1 MKVAPDTVV
10 TLTYRLEIEGGQA
23 PDWFTRPMKA
33 RFIYGRERIIPA
45 VEKAIAGRQESET
58 LTVTIPPEQAY
69 GPYDESLINEVPL
82 AKLKYPEK
90 LKVGEFYEEEVTPG
104 RKMFFLV
111 KEIKEDR
118 VVADFNHPAAGKNVQ
133 IIVTIDEVRPATGM
147 DLMALQFSQA
157 GSG

>member
-10 TLTYRLEIEGGQA
+10 TLTYRLEIEDGKA
-23 PDWFTRPMKA
+23 PDWFSRPMKA

-45 VEKAIAGRQESET
+45 VEKAIAGREEAET
-58 LTVTIPPEQAY
+58 ITVTIPPEQAY

-82 AKLKYPEK
+82 ENLKHPEQ
-90 LKVGEFYEEEVTPG
+90 LKVGEFYEEDVTPG
-104 RKMFFLV
+104 KKMFFLV

-118 VVADFNHPAAGKNVQ
+118 VVADFNHPAAGKNVRL
-133 IIVTIDEVRPATGM
+133 IVTIDDVRPATGM
-147 DLMALQFSQA
+147 DLLALQFNQA